1 MAASRNTLPLIKY
14 LRVRVDALPR
24 NSPLTLAPT
33 VFLRRFC
40 EEVRGSFL
48 DKSEVADR
56 VISCVKN
63 FQKVDP
69 AKVLLSISIYYRYH
83 SCIISRSCYIFQL
96 LPTLDKCHVT
106 FFLTLFSFTLVAIN
120 HFHIWPLHMFN
131 CFVTVA
137 VTDCIGRICL
147 IYALS

>member
-1 MAASRNTLPLIKY
+1 MAASRSTLPLIKY

-69 AKVLLSISIYYRYH
+69 AKVLLSISIYYRFPLMPNFLILLY
-83 SCIISRSCYIFQL
+83 FQL
-96 LPTLDKCHVT
+96 LPTLHICHVT
-106 FFLTLFSFTLVAIN
+106 FFFMLVTINLSKVAISPATSMML
-120 HFHIWPLHMFN
+120 FD
-131 CFVTVA
+131 CFVTVT
-137 VTDCIGRICL
+137 VTDCIARICL
-147 IYALS
+147 I